1 MFLSLNLYAVGYG
14 GGLFVATGKNGII
27 TTSPDGITWI
37 SRTSGTTIDLR
48 AVAYGNDLFV
58 AVGSSGTTIKIVV
71 GASTEK
77 VGAGF
82 TQKILDG
89 DSTKYRLFDGRTIKL
104 NSNGSVTWE

>member
-1 MFLSLNLYAVGYG
+1 MFVVVGLVTQYYS
-14 GGLFVATGKNGII
+14 
-27 TTSPDGITWI
+27 SPDGITWT
-37 SRTSGTTIDLR
+37 SRPLPFSATS
-48 AVAYGNDLFV
+48 VAYGNDKVV
-58 AVGSSGTTIKIVV
+58 AVGVGGLISSFVS
-71 GASTEK
+71 GASTQK